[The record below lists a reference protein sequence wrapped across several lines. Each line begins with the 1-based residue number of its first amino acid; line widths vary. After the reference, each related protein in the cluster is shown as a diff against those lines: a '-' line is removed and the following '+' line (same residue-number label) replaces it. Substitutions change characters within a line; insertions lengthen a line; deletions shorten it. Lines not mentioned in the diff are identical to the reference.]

1 LVVVVHMDILAQV
14 VETQLHLVLVFIYK
28 EMEVVV
34 ERAYLL
40 VQEVVAVEAVV
51 LLGVV
56 VVIPVE
62 VEIKDNP
69 VVDQLV

>member
-1 LVVVVHMDILAQV
+1 MDILAQV
-14 VETQLHLVLVFIYK
+14 VETQLHLVPVFIYK
-28 EMEVVV
+28 EMVEVVEPV
-34 ERAYLL
+34 YLL
-40 VQEVVAVEAVV
+40 VREVVAAEAAV

>member
-1 LVVVVHMDILAQV
+1 MVILAQV

-69 VVDQLV
+69 VVDQLA

>member
-1 LVVVVHMDILAQV
+1 MDILAQV

-28 EMEVVV
+28 EMVVV
-34 ERAYLL
+34 AEPVYLL
-40 VQEVVAVEAVV
+40 VQEMVVVEAAV

>member
-1 LVVVVHMDILAQV
+1 MVVVAEPV
-14 VETQLHLVLVFIYK
+14 
-28 EMEVVV
+28 
-34 ERAYLL
+34 YLL
-40 VQEVVAVEAVV
+40 VQEMVVAEAAV

>member
-1 LVVVVHMDILAQV
+1 MVILVQL
-14 VETQLHLVLVFIYK
+14 VETQLHLVPVFIYK
-28 EMEVVV
+28 EMVVV
-34 ERAYLL
+34 AEPVYLL
-40 VQEVVAVEAVV
+40 VQEMVVAVAAV

-62 VEIKDNP
+62 VEIKDNQ